1 MVGKSPFVLPFFVCV
16 YLCFGLV
23 FFSFSGPLYYI
34 YSNERSKAWMKIENQ
49 KRYHP
54 IRALTAANRGIGI
67 QILLV
72 ANYALENVIVF
83 VITV

>member
-1 MVGKSPFVLPFFVCV
+1 MF
-16 YLCFGLV
+16 CFG

>member
-1 MVGKSPFVLPFFVCV
+1 
-16 YLCFGLV
+16 
-23 FFSFSGPLYYI
+23 
-34 YSNERSKAWMKIENQ
+34 MKIENQ

-72 ANYALENVIVF
+72 ANYALENVIVL
-83 VITV
+83 

>member
-1 MVGKSPFVLPFFVCV
+1 
-16 YLCFGLV
+16 
-23 FFSFSGPLYYI
+23 
-34 YSNERSKAWMKIENQ
+34 MKIKNQ

-83 VITV
+83 CDNCLIKTLSDTARQNV

>member
-1 MVGKSPFVLPFFVCV
+1 MVGKSPFVPPFFVCV
-16 YLCFGLV
+16 YLCFV
-23 FFSFSGPLYYI
+23 FYFSAPLYYI

-54 IRALTAANRGIGI
+54 IRALTAANQGIGI

-72 ANYALENVIVF
+72 ANYALENVIVL
-83 VITV
+83 